1 MTFNIPTI
9 KPYLLISIAI
19 FLFFSS
25 CTVERK
31 MANQF
36 VKHSDKLAL
45 MVLFPKEVLAVNEKA
60 GDKPLTFFF
69 DDAKSDTTLLR
80 NTIILKDLDDEK
92 IIAPFRQAFVAELK
106 NYGLKVFE
114 EEKMDDFLLIEAD
127 AFMMNLAQME
137 IQEYETVYQDAIV
150 VGEQPYTKD
159 IWLNGINIAAW
170 FELNEFN
177 NSLQE
182 RPKVLFASHDQLDNY
197 DGYFIQKFFTGE
209 IEYRLTVDTISMS
222 SFANFSNYLG
232 RLYAAYTFDYLMNN
246 YIRRNTTEEQRTNR
260 YFRFD
265 PYRKMFFFTEDDKFT
280 ELE

>member
-1 MTFNIPTI
+1 MTFNIPSI
-9 KPYLLISIAI
+9 KPILLISII
-19 FLFFSS
+19 ILFFSS

-31 MANQF
+31 MANHF
-36 VKHSDKLAL
+36 VKHSDKLAI

-60 GDKPLTFFF
+60 GEKPVTFFF
-69 DDAKSDTTLLR
+69 EEAKRDTSLVR

-92 IIAPFRQAFVAELK
+92 IITPFRQAFIAELK

-114 EEKMDDFLLIEAD
+114 EEMMDEFLLIDTD

-137 IQEYETVYQDAIV
+137 IQEYMTVNQDAIA
-150 VGEQPYTKD
+150 VGEQTYTQD
-159 IWLNGINIAAW
+159 IWLNGINVAAW
-170 FELNEFN
+170 FELNQFN
-177 NSLQE
+177 SNLQE

-197 DGYFIQKFFTGE
+197 VGYFIQKFFTGE
-209 IEYRLTVDTISMS
+209 IEYRLTVDTISMN
-222 SFANFSNYLG
+222 SFTSFSNYLG

-246 YIRRNTTEEQRTNR
+246 YIKSKTTEDQRTKR

-265 PYRKMFFFTEDDKFT
+265 PYRRMFFFTEDDKFV